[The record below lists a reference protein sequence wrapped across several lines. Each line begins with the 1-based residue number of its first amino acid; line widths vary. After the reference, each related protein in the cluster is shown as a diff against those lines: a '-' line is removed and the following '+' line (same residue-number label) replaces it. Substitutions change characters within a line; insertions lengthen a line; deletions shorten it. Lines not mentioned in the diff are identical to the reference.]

1 MKPHLALVLV
11 PAVLAAL
18 VLGPPAAAAAPAGKK
33 VDARALLTR
42 VDDLFRGKSSRA
54 VLTMKVKTDRWER
67 NLKIEALSEG
77 TDKSLI
83 EILEPAKERGI
94 TTLKV
99 GDNLWN
105 YLPKVDRTIKVP
117 AAMMSSSWMGS
128 HFTNDDLVK
137 ESRLSDDYTYEIT
150 SQPDQ
155 DPKGQYVITLTP
167 KPNAPVV
174 WGRVEAFIDAK
185 DELPVKVLYYDEKG
199 KLVRT
204 LDYSDV
210 TKIDGRELPAT
221 MTLHPAD
228 KPDEFTRIHY
238 DQLQLG
244 VDLPQGSFSLQ
255 ALRR

>member
-1 MKPHLALVLV
+1 MTTRRLVPLLALVLV
-11 PAVLAAL
+11 PLLPALAA
-18 VLGPPAAAAAPAGKK
+18 PPKAP
-33 VDARALLTR
+33 DARELLTR
-42 VDDLFRGKSSRA
+42 VDDLFRGKSSRST
-54 VLTMKVKTDRWER
+54 LTMKVKTDRWER

-77 TDKSLI
+77 TDKSLMK
-83 EILEPAKERGI
+83 ILEPAKERGI

-155 DPKGQYVITLTP
+155 EPMGQYVITLTP

-185 DELPVKVLYYDEKG
+185 NELPTKVLYYDEKG
-199 KLVRT
+199 ALVRT
-204 LDYSDV
+204 LTYSDV
-210 TKIDGRELPAT
+210 KEVEGRRLPTT
-221 MTLHPAD
+221 MTLRPED
-228 KPDEFTRIHY
+228 KPDEYTRIHY
-238 DQLQLG
+238 DDLQFD
-244 VDLPQGSFSLQ
+244 VDLPPSTFSLQ
-255 ALRR
+255 SLRR